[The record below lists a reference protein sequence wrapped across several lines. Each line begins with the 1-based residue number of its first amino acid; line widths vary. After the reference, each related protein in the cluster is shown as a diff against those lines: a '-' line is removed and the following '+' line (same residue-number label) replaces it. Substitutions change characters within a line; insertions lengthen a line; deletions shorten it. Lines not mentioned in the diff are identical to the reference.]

1 MFRSFMFYFHSWN
14 HLLAPQQ
21 DSAVVETVPPNNTS
35 AITSNNARYLNV
47 IGIYCVPLTFHSGSF
62 FHKANNIVVRDGA
75 FYAAHKLVIKK
86 VQGEESS

>member
-1 MFRSFMFYFHSWN
+1 MFYFHSWN
-14 HLLAPQQ
+14 HIQTSQQ
-21 DSAVVETVPPNNTS
+21 DGAVAEIVPPNNTS
-35 AITSNNARYLNV
+35 ATNARYFNLT
-47 IGIYCVPLTFHSGSF
+47 GIYSVPLTLYSGSF